1 MSETTTETTT
11 ETTAGTAWDELF
23 KGQDPEKVKKSLEHA
38 REWEKR
44 AKDNADAAK
53 RLAEIEEANKS
64 EAEKAADRIAKAEA
78 EVATVPAKV
87 ADALR
92 EALVS
97 LEVVPEDKKVLLTA
111 SDPEALLDQVK
122 AIQGLVKD
130 SRKKNNI
137 VPREGQTTKPADE
150 PMRDFARTMFG
161 RND

>member
-53 RLAEIEEANKS
+53 RLAEIEEATKS

-92 EALVS
+92 EALVA

-130 SRKKNNI
+130 NRKKNNF
-137 VPREGQTTKPADE
+137 VPREGQTTKPAEE